1 LRDDAAIPSAERQA
15 TMDEELIRYRELD
28 AELVALV
35 KDIKMLSTLSWPKR
49 VQDRFLADWRA
60 GRHQLPQIE
69 YRKFNFAERRHA
81 LKNIAHQCDAAHPI
95 GNYLQRTAHS
105 WQVATLLLDHLGSRE
120 MTEYSAHLYGRP
132 GDRIAGSAVNNLE
145 AAQHFISA
153 ADDVLGN
160 DQLGEPD
167 YCLSAE
173 IIKVELESKLDEVFF
188 NHKVRVEVDPDLVA
202 KAAAGPTRIRL
213 RAGTCFSEYDL
224 SQLLE
229 HEAFVHS
236 LTSLNGRA
244 QRNLGSL
251 GLNSPRITATQ
262 EGLAVFS
269 ELVTGSIDI
278 MRMKRISLRILAIDM
293 ALRGANFIE
302 VFSFFLEQGQSET
315 ESFTSAMRVF
325 RGAPTEGGSAFTKD
339 TVYLHGLLSVHTFFR
354 WALRSGKLE
363 LAQHLFAGKM
373 TLQDV
378 VELEP
383 YVKEGFIDPPQYLPP
398 WMHRKNGLAGYLSFS
413 LFVNRIRLDQVE
425 REHVLMGV

>member
-1 LRDDAAIPSAERQA
+1 
-15 TMDEELIRYRELD
+15 MDEELIRYRELD
-28 AELVALV
+28 AQLVSLV

-49 VQDRFLADWRA
+49 VQDRFLSDWRA
-60 GRHQLPQIE
+60 GKQELPRIE
-69 YRKFNFAERRHA
+69 YKKFNYADRRHA

-105 WQVATLLLDHLGSRE
+105 WQVATLLLDHLGTPE
-120 MTEYSAHLYGRP
+120 MTEYSVHLYGRP

-145 AAQHFISA
+145 AAQHFINA
-153 ADDVLGN
+153 ADDILGN
-160 DQLGEPD
+160 DALGEVE
-167 YCLSAE
+167 YCLSAD
-173 IIKVELESKLDEVFF
+173 IIKAELESKIDAVFF
-188 NHKVRVEVDPDLVA
+188 NHKVKVEVDPDLVA
-202 KAAAGPTRIRL
+202 KAAAGPLRIRL

-244 QRNLGSL
+244 QTNLGSL

-293 ALRGANFIE
+293 ALRGADFIE
-302 VFSFFLEQGQSET
+302 VFKFFLEQGQTET

-325 RGAPTEGGSAFTKD
+325 RGAPTDGRSAFTKD

-383 YVKEGFIDPPQYLPP
+383 YAEQGFIDPPMYLPP